1 MENERSFKKERSN
14 ESIYLEIKDI
24 FNGMYK
30 KENILMGWKLSN
42 RAKIK
47 FKKYDILISK
57 IRGCLSQFCIIFED
71 NKYFVATNGFYRIR
85 IKNEVD
91 RLNFYSRTIKL

>member
-1 MENERSFKKERSN
+1 MAWE
-14 ESIYLEIKDI
+14 
-24 FNGMYK
+24 
-30 KENILMGWKLSN
+30 LSN

-47 FKKYDILISK
+47 LKKYDILISK
-57 IRGCLSQFCIIFED
+57 IRGCFRQFCIIFEN

-91 RLNFYSRTIKL
+91 R